1 MDGFQ
6 AAHALAEHLPNSQLT
21 TPNSLLSLLI
31 PLDFSKLYGRIMLY
45 ASKSEITVMKAS
57 ELKRGMIIEDS
68 GQLYV
73 VIEIEH
79 RTPGNLRA
87 IYQTTLKHLLDGRI
101 INMRYSPEDKVE
113 KVDLEAKKAQYLF
126 HDHSGFHF
134 MDMETYD
141 TIVLGYDILSNIRDY
156 LKENAEISLL
166 YHDHKPVTAE
176 LPPSI
181 DLKVIESA
189 PGLRGDTSGKVT
201 KPAKLETGL
210 VINVPLFIEEGEM
223 IRVDTRTGQYLSR
236 A

>member
-1 MDGFQ
+1 
-6 AAHALAEHLPNSQLT
+6 
-21 TPNSLLSLLI
+21 
-31 PLDFSKLYGRIMLY
+31 
-45 ASKSEITVMKAS
+45 MKAS
-57 ELKRGMIIEDS
+57 ELKKGMMIEDG

-73 VIEIEH
+73 VVSMDH

-87 IYQTTLKHLLDGRI
+87 IYQAVLKHLIDGRL

-141 TIVLGYDILSNIRDY
+141 TIILGDEILSDIKAY

-176 LPPSI
+176 LPVSM
-181 DLKVIESA
+181 DFKVVESA
-189 PGLRGDTSGKVT
+189 PGVQGNTSGKVT
-201 KPAKLETGL
+201 KPATLETGL
-210 VINVPLFIEEGEM
+210 VVNVPLFINEGE
-223 IRVDTRTGQYLSR
+223 IIKVDTRNGQYLGR